1 MAQKWNLQDIK
12 PAGGRAPKA
21 SLVRE
26 VQAQAESPIPERRP
40 RTDIAPRIHRP
51 EPIEPQFDDS
61 DLSTIDIIDGNEE
74 KRHRVI
80 VTSVVSVVIIIC
92 AFVVNIFLGGA
103 EVTVHPKIKSIAVQ
117 SNFLVHT
124 APQTG
129 ELGYELLTLEAT
141 GERQVKASGKEQ
153 VSLRAEGKIFV
164 YNKSTSLQRLIK
176 NTRFESPDGLVYRI
190 KESIEVPAATKDA
203 KGATVPGSV
212 VADVFADS
220 TGEKFNI
227 KPAKFTVPGL
237 KGSDQFDNVY
247 GESTVAF
254 SGGFEGKKY
263 ILDEQELNTAQQ
275 ALHVELRDKLL
286 KRLEEEKP
294 AGFVVYKDAVT
305 FVYETLPSTEYGD
318 SLATI
323 KEQARLQVPIFKEPE
338 LANYLAEK
346 SVPDY
351 NNEPVT
357 LSDPYTLTF
366 SYTDAATGLSDIKG
380 STSLDITLKGN
391 TQVVWK
397 FDEDVLKSELVGKKK
412 TEADLVLGKY
422 SSSISKAQSEVRPFW
437 ANSFP
442 KSPKNI
448 TITTILGE

>member
-1 MAQKWNLQDIK
+1 MAQKWNLQDIR
-12 PAGGRAPKA
+12 PAGAKAPKA
-21 SLVRE
+21 ALVRE
-26 VQAQAESPIPERRP
+26 TQAPTEERRP
-40 RTDIAPRIHRP
+40 RTDIAPRIKRP

-61 DLSTIDIIDGNEE
+61 DLSSIDIIDGNEE
-74 KRHRVI
+74 KRHRVV
-80 VTSVVSVVIIIC
+80 VTSIVSTLIIVC

-117 SNFLVHT
+117 SNFLVQT
-124 APQTG
+124 APKAG
-129 ELGYELLTLEAT
+129 ELGYELLSLEAS

-176 NTRFESPDGLVYRI
+176 NTRFESPEGQIYRI

-203 KGATVPGSV
+203 KGTIVPGSV

-220 TGEKFNI
+220 TGDTFNI
-227 KPAKFTVPGL
+227 KPTKFSVPGL

-254 SGGFEGKKY
+254 TGGFEGEKY

-294 AGFVVYKDAVT
+294 AGFVVFKDAIT

-338 LANYLAEK
+338 IAAYLADK

-357 LSDPYTLTF
+357 LSDPYTLIF
-366 SYTDAATGLSDIKG
+366 SYTDAATGLSDIKN
-380 STSLDITLKGN
+380 SASLDITLKGN
-391 TQVVWK
+391 TQIVWK
-397 FDEDVLKSELVGKKK
+397 FDEEVLKNELIGKKK

-442 KSPKNI
+442 KSPKDI

>member
-12 PAGGRAPKA
+12 PAGTKTPKA

-26 VQAQAESPIPERRP
+26 VQIQTTERRP
-40 RTDIAPRIHRP
+40 RTDIAPRLQKP
-51 EPIEPQFDDS
+51 EPIEPKFDDS
-61 DLSTIDIIDGNEE
+61 DLSTIDIIDGNSE

-80 VTSVVSVVIIIC
+80 ITSIVSILIIVC

-117 SNFLVHT
+117 SNFLIQT
-124 APQTG
+124 APKTG
-129 ELGYELLTLEAT
+129 ELGYELLTLEDS

-164 YNKSTSLQRLIK
+164 YNKSESLQRLIK

-190 KESIEVPAATKDA
+190 KESIEVPAAKKDS
-203 KGATVPGSV
+203 KGVSVPGSV

-227 KPAKFTVPGL
+227 KPTKFTVPGL

-254 SGGFEGKKY
+254 SGGFEGEKF

-305 FVYETLPSTEYGD
+305 FVYETLPSTQYGD

-323 KEQARLQVPIFKEPE
+323 KEQARLQVPILKEPD
-338 LANYLAEK
+338 LAAYLAKK

-351 NNEPVT
+351 SGEPVL
-357 LSDPYTLTF
+357 LSDPLTLTF
-366 SYTDAATGLSDIKG
+366 SYTDSETGISDIKA
-380 STSLDITLKGN
+380 SQSLDITLKGN
-391 TQVVWK
+391 TQLVWK
-397 FDEDVLKSELVGKKK
+397 FDEELLKSELIGKKK
-412 TEADLVLGKY
+412 AEADLVLGKY
-422 SSSISKAQSEVRPFW
+422 SGSISKAQSEVRPFW

-442 KSPKNI
+442 KSPKDI
-448 TITTILGE
+448 TIKTILGE